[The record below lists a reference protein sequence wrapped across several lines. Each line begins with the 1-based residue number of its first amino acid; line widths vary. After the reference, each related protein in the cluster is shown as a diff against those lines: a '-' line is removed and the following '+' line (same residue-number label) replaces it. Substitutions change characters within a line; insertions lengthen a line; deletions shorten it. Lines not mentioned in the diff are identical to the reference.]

1 VIFLS
6 LPYIKSP
13 ADAGLSTFI
22 VVSTKLLLGLL
33 ARLLV
38 ALLATLTRL
47 LRLLAGLLLGP
58 ALLATLLAALV
69 LLAASVRIV
78 H

>member
-1 VIFLS
+1 MH
-6 LPYIKSP
+6 PRIKNP
-13 ADAGLSTFI
+13 AKTGLSTRI
-22 VVSTKLLLGLL
+22 VVVSTKLFLSLL

-47 LRLLAGLLLGP
+47 LCLLAGFLFGPTLLT
-58 ALLATLLAALV
+58 ALVRLAALV
-69 LLAASVRIV
+69 LIV